1 MDLSQP
7 ADIENLVRA
16 AEAAP
21 APDDPPDFAA
31 FLRAYLGDAHPG
43 HLHERSAEALLAIA
57 RRHRRLADPRTPQQ
71 ACIEVYRPDYPAG
84 DRTRAVATVAADM
97 PFLVDSLGMA
107 VRAAGGV
114 PDWLL
119 HPVLRVS
126 RDAEHRCV
134 RVLGPADS
142 DIHGDEESFIHL
154 QFEAEPDY
162 DENALSA
169 RLPVILDDLR
179 VVVDDFTAMRRAL
192 QQAIDDTARAPAG
205 ADAEERSE
213 AEAFLRWLGDNH
225 FTFLGYRQR
234 AAGPDDGLTTVPDS
248 SLGLLREDRPGLD
261 PDGYLAPS
269 AELDKHAMSTRPV
282 VVTKSNTASWLHHAD
297 IMDVVTVKRLDDAGN
312 VIGAHRFL
320 GLFSGDAYAASPREI
335 PMLRRKVRGVVAR
348 AALRPRSHAAKTLH
362 YLLET
367 YPRDELFQSGEEE
380 LYRTAMGMLALRESQ
395 RMRLFLRRD
404 RYGRFFSCMVH
415 LPRERYSVDV
425 RHRIGRRLA
434 EMLGGEPRDSWSQFL
449 RGGLVRMHFSVA
461 TPPGTDHHPDVAV
474 MENELLRAI
483 RRWPDAFRAAL
494 ADDPDATEGL
504 AAYAEAFSAAY
515 QERHEAAR
523 AVADAQE
530 LQTLADDQPR
540 LRLIRRDGV
549 MAVRLYGRGAETPL
563 SEMLPVLQNFGLQ
576 VTRQRPFTVRPA
588 GADPAWIHD
597 FEIRPLAAAPGDD
610 DIARLECAFAE
621 VWAGRAEDDS
631 LNGLVLTA
639 GLAARGVALLRTIT
653 RYLRQTPL
661 PYSLD
666 GIEQRLAEH
675 ADLAAALVGLFHDR
689 CEPELADRRSRELA
703 HVETIHAGLDAVV
716 SLDADR
722 VLRACLA
729 VVLATLRT
737 NYFQCDDEGRPRA
750 AISLKLDPQRLPE
763 LPEPRPMFEAFV
775 YAPTV
780 EGIHLRA
787 GRVARGGL
795 RWSDRREDFRT
806 EVLGLMKAQVVKNA
820 VIVPVGAKGGFV
832 VKNESPDDDRDTRQS
847 KGRGAYRTFISAL
860 LDITDNNHGSEVVPP
875 PAVVRHDGD
884 DPYLVVAAD
893 KGTAT
898 FSDLANEIS
907 AEYGFWLDDA
917 FASGGSAGYD
927 HKVMGITARGAWEGV
942 RRHFREL
949 GSDIQN
955 EPFTVVG
962 IGDMGGDVFGNGMLL
977 SRQIRL
983 LAAFN
988 HRHIFLDPDPDI
1000 ERSYAERERLFTA
1013 AASGWD
1019 AYDTSVISAGGGV
1032 FERSEKSV
1040 APSEAACAALGIE
1053 HKAYAPNQLIHAL
1066 LAAPVD
1072 LLWNGG
1078 IGTYVKARTESH
1090 AQVGDRANDALRVD
1104 GRELRCR
1111 VVGEGGNLG
1120 LTQAGRIEY
1129 ALVGGRINTDAIDN
1143 SGGVD
1148 SSDLEVNIKIALG
1161 PLEAAGELER
1171 QARNALLE
1179 SMTEDVAQLVL
1190 RTNYLQTQLISLLE
1204 SDAAARLDEHVNM
1217 MRMLER
1223 DGLLDRAIEG
1233 LPGDDVID
1241 DRIRDGLGLT
1251 RPELAVLVSYAKIAL
1266 FADVLDSDLPDQ
1278 PQLAQLLLSGFPP
1291 RLRDEHAAAVR
1302 GHRLRREIIATL
1314 ATNQLVDRMGIAL
1327 AHRLAAERGVDRA
1340 AVVRAY
1346 LLAAE
1351 ALGSESLFEA
1361 VEALDNQVTTD
1372 CQYRLLKRITGL
1384 LKHAVG
1390 WLLARTEGQT
1400 DMAAWLDANRAPA
1413 RQLLADLPARFVGA
1427 YEAHYRART
1436 EALEAEGV
1444 PSALAGQLAAVDNAG
1459 GLFDMLG
1466 IARRCDAEPDRVAS
1480 VYFRVG
1486 ETLSLQWLQQTIQ
1499 GLAAEGRWQA
1509 LARAS
1514 LRDDCYRAHA
1524 RLVADIL
1531 TKTDQGEPDVDAWL
1545 NAPGSRAAFVQQ
1557 RLVDLR
1563 GTEQPGFE
1571 HLAVAVRDLAALV
1584 PEEPG
1589 R

>member
-21 APDDPPDFAA
+21 APDDPPDFAT
-31 FLRAYLGDAHPG
+31 FLRAYLSDAHPG
-43 HLHERSAEALLAIA
+43 HLQNRSAETLLAIA
-57 RRHRRLADPRTPQQ
+57 RRHRRLADARPPRQ
-71 ACIEVYRPDYPAG
+71 ACIEVYRPDYPAD
-84 DRTRAVATVAADM
+84 DRTRVVATVATDM
-97 PFLVDSLGMA
+97 PFLVDSVSMA
-107 VRAAGGV
+107 VREAGGV

-126 RDAEHRCV
+126 RDEQHRCAW
-134 RVLGPADS
+134 VLGPADS

-154 QFEAEPDY
+154 QFEAGPDY
-162 DENALSA
+162 DDNALNA
-169 RLPVILDDLR
+169 RLPLILDDLR
-179 VVVDDFTAMRRAL
+179 VVVDDFAGMRRTL

-205 ADAEERSE
+205 ADVEERSE
-213 AEAFLRWLGDNH
+213 AEAFLRWLGDDH

-234 AAGPDDGLTTVPDS
+234 AVGADDGLTTVPNS

-282 VVTKSNTASWLHHAD
+282 VVTKSNTGSWLHHAD

-320 GLFSGDAYAASPREI
+320 GLFSGDAYAASPRDI

-415 LPRERYSVDV
+415 LPRERYSVAV
-425 RHRIGRRLA
+425 RHSIGKRLA
-434 EMLGGEPRDSWSQFL
+434 ELLGGEPRDSWSQFL

-461 TPPGTDHHPDVAV
+461 TPPGTDHHPDVAT
-474 MENELLRAI
+474 METELLRTI
-483 RRWPDAFRAAL
+483 RRWSDAFRAAL
-494 ADDPDATEGL
+494 ADEPDAPAGL

-515 QERHEAAR
+515 QERHEAER

-530 LQTLADDQPR
+530 LETLSDDEPR
-540 LRLIRRDGV
+540 LRLVCRDGGV
-549 MAVRLYGRGAETPL
+549 AVRLYGRGAETPL
-563 SEMLPVLQNFGLQ
+563 AEMLPVLQHFGLQ

-588 GADPAWIHD
+588 GHQPAWIHD
-597 FEIRPLAAAPGDD
+597 FEIRPLADTPDAEAVE
-610 DIARLECAFAE
+610 RLEQAFAE
-621 VWAGRAEDDS
+621 VWAGRAEGDA
-631 LNGLVLTA
+631 LNALVLGA
-639 GLAARGVALLRTIT
+639 GLAARDVALLRTIT

-666 GIEQRLAEH
+666 GIEQRLVENP
-675 ADLAAALVGLFHDR
+675 DLAGALVGLFHAR
-689 CEPELADRRSRELA
+689 CEPDLADRRSRELA
-703 HVETIHAGLDAVV
+703 HVETIHQGLDAVA

-737 NYFQCDDEGRPRA
+737 NYFQRDEQDRPRA
-750 AISLKLDPQRLPE
+750 AISLKLDPHRLPE

-832 VKNESPDDDRDTRQS
+832 VKNEAPEDDRDTRQT
-847 KGRGAYRTFISAL
+847 KGRAAYRTFISAL
-860 LDITDNNHGSEVVPP
+860 LDITDNNHGGEVVPP

-898 FSDLANEIS
+898 FSDLANEVS

-927 HKVMGITARGAWEGV
+927 HKVMGITARGAWVGV
-942 RRHFREL
+942 QRHFREL
-949 GSDIQN
+949 GTDIQ
-955 EPFTVVG
+955 ETPFSVVG

-977 SRQIRL
+977 SRQTRL

-1013 AASGWD
+1013 EASGWD

-1040 APSEAACAALGIE
+1040 EPSEAACASLGIE
-1053 HKAYAPNQLIHAL
+1053 HKRYTPNELIHAL

-1090 AQVGDRANDALRVD
+1090 AQVGDRANDGLRVD

-1111 VVGEGGNLG
+1111 AVGEGGNLG

-1129 ALVGGRINTDAIDN
+1129 ALAGGYINTDAIDN

-1161 PLEAAGELER
+1161 PLEAAGELQRE
-1171 QARNALLE
+1171 ARNALLE

-1190 RTNYLQTQLISLLE
+1190 RTNYLQTQLISLLA
-1204 SDAAARLDEHVNM
+1204 SDAAARLDEHVNL

-1233 LPGDDVID
+1233 LPGDDAIE
-1241 DRIRDGLGLT
+1241 DRIRDGQGLT
-1251 RPELAVLVSYAKIAL
+1251 RPELAVLVSYAKITL
-1266 FADVLDSDLPDQ
+1266 FADVLNSDLPDQ
-1278 PQLAQLLLSGFPP
+1278 PHLAELLLAGFPP
-1291 RLRDEHAAAVR
+1291 GLRDEHAEAVR

-1314 ATNQLVDRMGIAL
+1314 ATNQLVDRMGVAL
-1327 AHRLAAERGVDRA
+1327 AHRLAAERGVARA

-1351 ALGSESLFEA
+1351 ALDSEALFGA
-1361 VEALDNQVTTD
+1361 VEALDNRVTTE
-1372 CQYRLLKRITGL
+1372 CQYRLLKRVTGL

-1390 WLLARTEGQT
+1390 WLLARANGQT
-1400 DMAAWLDANRAPA
+1400 DMAGWLEDNRAAA
-1413 RQLLADLPARFVGA
+1413 RQLLAGLSAQFAGA
-1427 YEAHYRART
+1427 YARQFRDRT
-1436 EALEAEGV
+1436 QVLEADGV
-1444 PSALAGQLAAVDNAG
+1444 PSNLAGRLAAIEDAG

-1466 IARRCDAEPDRVAS
+1466 IARHCEADPEKVAALYFEVGDR
-1480 VYFRVG
+1480 
-1486 ETLSLQWLQQTIQ
+1486 LSLQWLQQAIQ

-1531 TKTDQGEPDVDAWL
+1531 IRAEGESPEIDAWL
-1545 NAPGSRAAFVQQ
+1545 NAPGSRAAFVAQ
-1557 RLVDLR
+1557 RLSELR

-1571 HLAVAVRDLAALV
+1571 HLSVAVRDLAGLV
-1584 PEEPG
+1584 PDEPG